1 MKNLKTWSL
10 AILGLTAGSWAIAAA
25 AQTTHTVTT
34 VGNTFSAANI
44 TIAQG
49 DSVMWTGLQPLFH
62 NVAETNCP
70 ANVGSGYNGG
80 FRSGDPNA
88 VPSFTQVFNTVG
100 TFCYICEVHVGLS
113 MFGSVTVQ
121 DAPSIPT
128 LSEWVMVGMAL
139 LLGVAGFGSVRRK
152 LSGSYT

>member
-1 MKNLKTWSL
+1 MKHLKPWSL

-49 DSVMWTGLQPLFH
+49 DSVMWTALQPNFH

-88 VPSFTQVFNTVG
+88 VPSFTQVFNTAG

-121 DAPSIPT
+121 AAPSIPT
-128 LSEWVMVGMAL
+128 LSEWVTVGMAL
-139 LLGVAGFGSVRRK
+139 LLGLAGLWAVRRK
-152 LSGSYT
+152 LSGAFS